1 MKDRL
6 KRNICN
12 LSSYAMEK
20 NDINSQTV
28 DQHLSTDLQYSC
40 QYWVHHLQQS
50 RCGISEFPVLPF
62 LKTNFLH
69 WLEVLSLMGV
79 LSEAVQMMDML
90 QAVVMV
96 RLSTFDKSQY

>member
-1 MKDRL
+1 
-6 KRNICN
+6 
-12 LSSYAMEK
+12 MEK